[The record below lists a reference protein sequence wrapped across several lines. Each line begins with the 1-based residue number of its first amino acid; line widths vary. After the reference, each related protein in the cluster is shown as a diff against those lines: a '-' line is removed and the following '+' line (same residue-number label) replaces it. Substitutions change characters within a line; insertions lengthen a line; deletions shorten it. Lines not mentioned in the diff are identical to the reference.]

1 MSVTRFVNG
10 SIFTADRR
18 RSDVWAE
25 SVVVENDRIVAV
37 GRVSDLATA
46 YPAATVFDLAGRTLL
61 PGLIDAHNHFLSTGE
76 SLASI
81 DARSLD
87 RTNREFLYEKLRA
100 AATTAPAGSTITA
113 YGLDPD
119 KFVDG
124 AIDRWELDRVLPEH
138 RVLIYHVSGH
148 GAVANSA
155 VLTAAGIDRDTV
167 DPAGGWF
174 VRNDAGT
181 PTGWCFDAAL
191 SVLAPVAVE
200 IGAHGPNFHALI
212 SDDELHAA
220 ILRAQSA
227 FFAAGLTS
235 VCDAQVTSREMAAY
249 QRAHASG
256 ELKIR
261 TTCMPLSH
269 QLDEYLAIG
278 LSSGFGDELLA
289 IGPMKFYADGS
300 LSGGTA
306 FFCDPYEQSA
316 DAHGGGHGH
325 LLRPMAEISQ
335 DLVRASEAGWRVG
348 VHAIGDAA
356 ITELLP
362 AFEAAAAVH
371 LTGDL
376 RPRIEHAELPPDE
389 LLARL
394 CAVEMIAVTQPSY
407 LYEMGEQ
414 YLERIGD
421 RATRLMPLRSMLDAG
436 IRVVISSDSDVASYR
451 PLDTIAAAMTRT
463 TVVGRPMGVD
473 QILTLDEALYAH
485 TVDAAYAI
493 GRETDLGVVQEGFL
507 ADFTIVDGDL
517 RSVEPAAIR
526 ELSIAGTMV
535 GGTWVY
541 QR

>member
-10 SIFTADRR
+10 SIFTADRDR
-18 RSDVWAE
+18 AQPWVSSLAIED
-25 SVVVENDRIVAV
+25 DRIVSVGETSAV
-37 GRVSDLATA
+37 AEA
-46 YPAATVFDLAGRTLL
+46 YPNATVVDLEGRTLL

-81 DARSLD
+81 DTRSLG

-100 AATTAPAGSTITA
+100 AAATAPAGSTITA

-124 AIDRWELDRVLPEH
+124 AIDRWELDRVVPEH

-155 VLTAAGIDRDTV
+155 VLVAAGIDRDTV
-167 DPAGGWF
+167 DPVGGWF
-174 VRNDAGT
+174 VRDTSGT
-181 PTGWCFDAAL
+181 PNGWCFDAAL
-191 SVLAPVAVE
+191 SALAPVAVE

-212 SDDELHAA
+212 SNDELHAA

-235 VCDAQVTSREMAAY
+235 VCDAQVTLREMAAY
-249 QRAHASG
+249 QRAHAAG

-261 TTCMPLSH
+261 TVCMPLSH
-269 QLDEYLAIG
+269 QLDEYLALG

-306 FFCDPYEQSA
+306 YFCDPYEQSA

-335 DLVRASEAGWRVG
+335 DLIRASEAGWRVG

-356 ITELLP
+356 IAELLP
-362 AFEAAAAVH
+362 ALEAAAAVH
-371 LTGDL
+371 PSRDL
-376 RPRIEHAELPPDE
+376 RPRIEHAELPPQE
-389 LLARL
+389 LLERL
-394 CAVEMIAVTQPSY
+394 AFVEMIAVTQPSY

-414 YLERIGD
+414 YIERIGD
-421 RATRLMPLRSMLDAG
+421 RAARLMPLRSMLDAG

-451 PLDTIAAAMTRT
+451 PLDTIVAAMTRT
-463 TVVGRPMGVD
+463 SVTGRSMGSEQV
-473 QILTLDEALYAH
+473 LSLDEALCAH

-493 GRETDLGVVQEGFL
+493 GREADLGVVKPGLL

-535 GGTWVY
+535 GGSWVHE
-541 QR
+541 R

>member
-18 RSDVWAE
+18 RADLWAE
-25 SVVVENDRIVAV
+25 SVVIADDRIVAV
-37 GRVSDLATA
+37 GAESELAA
-46 YPAATVFDLAGRTLL
+46 AFPSATVVDLDGRTLL

-100 AATTAPAGSTITA
+100 AAATTLAGATITA

-124 AIDRWELDRVLPEH
+124 VIDRWELDRVVPDH

-155 VLTAAGIDRDTV
+155 VLDAAGIDRESV
-167 DPAGGWF
+167 DPVGGWF
-174 VRNDAGT
+174 VRDATGT
-181 PTGWCFDAAL
+181 PNGWCFDAAL
-191 SVLAPVAVE
+191 SALAPVAVE
-200 IGAHGPNFHALI
+200 IGSHGPNFHALI
-212 SDDELHAA
+212 PEVELRAA
-220 ILRAQSA
+220 ILRAQAA

-249 QRAHASG
+249 QRAHAAG

-261 TTCMPLSH
+261 TVCMPLSH
-269 QLDEYLAIG
+269 QLNEYLALG
-278 LSSGFGDELLA
+278 LSSGFGDELLQ

-325 LLRPMAEISQ
+325 LLRPMTEISA
-335 DLVRASEAGWRVG
+335 DLVRASTAGWRVG

-356 ITELLP
+356 ISELLP
-362 AFEAAAAVH
+362 ALEAAASAH
-371 LTGDL
+371 PSGDL
-376 RPRIEHAELPPDE
+376 RPRIEHAELPPHD
-389 LLARL
+389 LLERL
-394 CAVEMIAVTQPSY
+394 SAVELIAVTQPSY

-414 YLERIGD
+414 YIERIGG
-421 RATRLMPLRSMLDAG
+421 RAAQLMPWRSMLDAG

-463 TVVGRPMGVD
+463 TVAGRPMGIE
-473 QILTLDEALYAH
+473 QKLTLDEALCAH

-493 GRETDLGVVQEGFL
+493 GREVDLGMLKPGFF
-507 ADFTIVDGDL
+507 ADLTIVKGDL
-517 RSVEPAAIR
+517 PTAEASSIR
-526 ELSIAGTMV
+526 DLAVAGTMV
-535 GGTWVY
+535 GGEWVY
-541 QR
+541 ER

>member
-1 MSVTRFVNG
+1 MGVTRFVNG
-10 SIFTADRR
+10 SVFTADRR
-18 RSDVWAE
+18 RADVWAE
-25 SVVVENDRIVAV
+25 SVVIENDRIVAV
-37 GRVSDLATA
+37 GRAGDLATE
-46 YPAATVFDLAGRTLL
+46 YPAASVFDLEGRTLL

-100 AATTAPAGSTITA
+100 AASSVPAGSTITA

-119 KFVDG
+119 KFIDG
-124 AIDRWELDRVLPEH
+124 AIDRWELDRVVPSH

-155 VLTAAGIDRDTV
+155 VLGAAGIDRDTV

-174 VRNDAGT
+174 VRDASGT
-181 PTGWCFDAAL
+181 PNGWCFDAAL
-191 SVLAPVAVE
+191 SELAPVAVE

-212 SDDELHAA
+212 SDDALRAA

-249 QRAHASG
+249 QRAHAAG
-256 ELKIR
+256 ELKMR
-261 TTCMPLSH
+261 TVCMPLSH
-269 QLDEYLAIG
+269 QLDEYLALG

-306 FFCDPYEQSA
+306 YFCEPYEQSA

-335 DLVRASEAGWRVG
+335 DLLRAAKAGWRVG

-356 ITELLP
+356 ITELL
-362 AFEAAAAVH
+362 AVFEAAAAVH
-371 LTGDL
+371 PAGDL

-394 CAVEMIAVTQPSY
+394 SAVEMIAVTQPSY

-414 YLERIGD
+414 YVERIGD
-421 RATRLMPLRSMLDAG
+421 RAARLMPLRSMLEAG

-451 PLDTIAAAMTRT
+451 PLDTIAAALTRT
-463 TVVGRPMGVD
+463 TVVGRPMGVE
-473 QILTLDEALYAH
+473 QVLTLDEALCAH

-493 GRETDLGVVQEGFL
+493 GREADLGVVQRGFL
-507 ADFTIVDGDL
+507 ADFTVVDGDL
-517 RSVEPAAIR
+517 RSVEPASIR
-526 ELSIAGTMV
+526 EQVIDGTMI
-535 GGTWVY
+535 GGEWMY
-541 QR
+541 RG

>member
-10 SIFTADRR
+10 SVFTADRQR
-18 RSDVWAE
+18 ADFWAE
-25 SVVVENDRIVAV
+25 SVVIADDRIVAV
-37 GRVSDLATA
+37 GGQSELAHA
-46 YPAATVFDLAGRTLL
+46 YPAATVVDLAGSTLL

-76 SLASI
+76 SLAAI

-100 AATTAPAGSTITA
+100 EAATTPAGSTITA

-119 KFVDG
+119 KFIDG
-124 AIDRWELDRVLPEH
+124 AIDRWELDRVVPNH

-155 VLTAAGIDRDTV
+155 VLGAAGIDRDTV

-174 VRNDAGT
+174 VRDASGE
-181 PTGWCFDAAL
+181 PNGWCFDAAL
-191 SVLAPVAVE
+191 SALAPVAVE

-212 SDDELHAA
+212 PDDELRAA

-235 VCDAQVTSREMAAY
+235 VCDAQVTSREMTAY
-249 QRAHASG
+249 QRAHAAG

-261 TTCMPLSH
+261 TVCMPLSH
-269 QLDEYLAIG
+269 QLDEYLALG
-278 LSSGFGDELLA
+278 LSSGFGDERLT

-306 FFCDPYEQSA
+306 YFCDPYEQSA

-335 DLVRASEAGWRVG
+335 DLVRASKAGWRVG

-362 AFEAAAAVH
+362 ALEAAAAVH
-371 LTGDL
+371 PAGDL

-394 CAVEMIAVTQPSY
+394 SGVEMIAVTQPSY

-414 YLERIGD
+414 YIERIGD
-421 RATRLMPLRSMLDAG
+421 RAARLMPLRSMLDAG

-451 PLDTIAAAMTRT
+451 PLDTITAAMTRT
-463 TVVGRPMGVD
+463 TAAGRPIGVE
-473 QILTLDEALYAH
+473 QILTLDEALCAH

-493 GRETDLGVVQEGFL
+493 GREVNLGMVKPGFF
-507 ADFTIVDGDL
+507 ADFTIVKGDL
-517 RSVEPAAIR
+517 ASAQPSSIR
-526 ELSIAGTMV
+526 DLAVAGTMV
-535 GGTWVY
+535 GGEWVY
-541 QR
+541 EN

>member
-1 MSVTRFVNG
+1 MSVTRFING

-18 RSDVWAE
+18 RADVWAE
-25 SVVVENDRIVAV
+25 SVVIENDRIVAV
-37 GRVSDLATA
+37 GRASDLATA
-46 YPAATVFDLAGRTLL
+46 YPAATVFDLEGRTLL

-155 VLTAAGIDRDTV
+155 VLIAAGIDRDTV
-167 DPAGGWF
+167 DPTGGWF
-174 VRNDAGT
+174 VRDDAGT
-181 PTGWCFDAAL
+181 PNGWCFDAAL
-191 SVLAPVAVE
+191 AVLAPVAVE

-227 FFAAGLTS
+227 FFAAGLTT
-235 VCDAQVTSREMAAY
+235 VCDAQVTAREMAAY
-249 QRAHASG
+249 QRAHAAG

-261 TTCMPLSH
+261 TVCMPLSH
-269 QLDEYLAIG
+269 QLDEYLALG
-278 LSSGFGDELLA
+278 LSSGLGDELLA

-325 LLRPMAEISQ
+325 LLRPIAEISQ

-371 LTGDL
+371 PAGDL

-394 CAVEMIAVTQPSY
+394 SAVEMIAVTQPSY

-451 PLDTIAAAMTRT
+451 PLDTMAAAMTRT

-473 QILTLDEALYAH
+473 QILTLDETLCAH

-493 GRETDLGVVQEGFL
+493 GREADLGVVQQGFL
-507 ADFTIVDGDL
+507 ADFTVVDGDL
-517 RSVEPAAIR
+517 RSVEPASIR
-526 ELSIAGTMV
+526 ELAITGTMV
-535 GGTWVY
+535 GGKWMY
-541 QR
+541 QG